1 MEENLEPIK
10 EVNNGIS
17 DDNNTSNSE
26 EVKDT
31 KSEKNINLN
40 ANTVESQNNSI
51 PKVDKKNEN
60 AKRRT
65 KSYNQQKI

>member
-10 EVNNGIS
+10 EVNDEIS
-17 DDNNTSNSE
+17 NNNSRSNSE

-31 KSEKNINLN
+31 KSEKNINLTE
-40 ANTVESQNNSI
+40 NTVESQNNPI

-60 AKRRT
+60 AIPAKT
-65 KSYNQQKI
+65 ISKPI